1 MNGEVRDIR
10 EIVREELL
18 MKDVILDAVKDGP
31 RTIPEIAEAIGRPS
45 HEVLIWVM
53 GLRRYGHLSETEE
66 MTDEGYYR
74 YGASVGEGS

>member
-1 MNGEVRDIR
+1 MSGGIRDLR
-10 EIVREELL
+10 EIVREEML
-18 MKDVILDAVKDGP
+18 MKDIILAVLKDGP
-31 RTIPEIAEAIGRPS
+31 RTVPEIALAIGRPA

-53 GLRRYGHLSETEE
+53 GLRRYGHLSEVEE

>member
-1 MNGEVRDIR
+1 MNGEARDLR
-10 EIVREELL
+10 EIIREELL
-18 MKDVILDAVKDGP
+18 MKDVILGVLKDGP
-31 RTIPEIAEAIGRPS
+31 RTVPEIASAIGRPT

-74 YGASVGEGS
+74 YGASAGEGS